1 MDVNPE
7 PFDMKALVTY
17 CCATVSPLLEE
28 KPDVKLEQ
36 DVADGMKLM
45 KRRRLKLRGIWS
57 GSGQKQGRVV
67 DRHYFLDFEKEAVSA
82 FVVNAEQ
89 QILMMGQ
96 RLRIQGGGT
105 TILIFIRFR

>member
-57 GSGQKQGRVV
+57 GSGQKQGKRFGIFTGRVMCLK
-67 DRHYFLDFEKEAVSA
+67 RKKMKSR
-82 FVVNAEQ
+82 
-89 QILMMGQ
+89 M
-96 RLRIQGGGT
+96 
-105 TILIFIRFR
+105 

>member
-36 DVADGMKLM
+36 DVADGIEKAAEITRDLE
-45 KRRRLKLRGIWS
+45 RQR
-57 GSGQKQGRVV
+57 QKQGKC
-67 DRHYFLDFEKEAVSA
+67 F
-82 FVVNAEQ
+82 
-89 QILMMGQ
+89 G
-96 RLRIQGGGT
+96 
-105 TILIFIRFR
+105 IFIGRVMCLKRKKMKSRM